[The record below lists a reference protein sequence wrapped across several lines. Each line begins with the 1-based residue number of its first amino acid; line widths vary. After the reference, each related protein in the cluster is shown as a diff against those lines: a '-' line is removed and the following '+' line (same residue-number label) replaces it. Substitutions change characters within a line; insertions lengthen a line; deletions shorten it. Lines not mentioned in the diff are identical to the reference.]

1 MPDKPTQPS
10 RATRTVKIGD
20 NHHKLLRILASF
32 AGKTMQE
39 TFELCVEQAITD
51 FFEGREL
58 ADAPLDCWD
67 NTTTNEALPITT
79 NSSDQPALIQSNQG
93 ARLSA

>member
-1 MPDKPTQPS
+1 MPDKPIQPS

-20 NHHKLLRILASF
+20 NHHKLLKILASF

-39 TFELCVEQAITD
+39 TFELCVEQAISD
-51 FFEGREL
+51 FFDGREL

-67 NTTTNEALPITT
+67 TTTNEALPKIAK
-79 NSSDQPALIQSNQG
+79 SKDQPAQIQSNQG